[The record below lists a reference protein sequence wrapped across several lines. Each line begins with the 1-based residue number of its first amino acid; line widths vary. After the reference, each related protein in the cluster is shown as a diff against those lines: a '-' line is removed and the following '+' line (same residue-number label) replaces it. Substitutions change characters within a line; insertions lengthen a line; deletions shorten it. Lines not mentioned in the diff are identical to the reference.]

1 MLGTYIH
8 MYMSLWCICN
18 LIEPILRHR
27 KWLNNHII
35 QGPDN
40 VLVYVYVSSRGHESC
55 LSHAFWVLP
64 HSERKRQNKPF
75 QIETFHCFFFV
86 ALAIQGFSFAHS
98 FRQTGVLWF
107 TWMGFLLNWKGCVPW
122 TAWFCARGLYGISP
136 VYILYIYTVYIHLHL
151 HIHTHIHTYIYIY
164 YIHILIDCEP
174 FLPSRF
180 KWTSETPAKPQRQQ
194 WIDVLFSV
202 ANHWIGLLSTPKYN
216 GGKLDSESGLIT
228 KKKLPCPCGYH
239 VPIGWSNPV
248 ELH

>member
-75 QIETFHCFFFV
+75 QIETFHCFFSSPLQFKASPLPTFFAKQVFYGLPVWGSYSIERVAFLEPHDFV
-86 ALAIQGFSFAHS
+86 PEVCMEYPQYTYYI
-98 FRQTGVLWF
+98 
-107 TWMGFLLNWKGCVPW
+107 
-122 TAWFCARGLYGISP
+122 
-136 VYILYIYTVYIHLHL
+136 YILCI
-151 HIHTHIHTYIYIY
+151 YIYIY
-164 YIHILIDCEP
+164 IYIYIHIYILYSYI
-174 FLPSRF
+174 
-180 KWTSETPAKPQRQQ
+180 
-194 WIDVLFSV
+194 
-202 ANHWIGLLSTPKYN
+202 N
-216 GGKLDSESGLIT
+216 
-228 KKKLPCPCGYH
+228 
-239 VPIGWSNPV
+239 
-248 ELH
+248 